1 MQKDKKKKKTVPFYI
16 VLIILVILAL
26 IGWILYETI
35 RSKQSN
41 PTLTT
46 SFGYKFY

>member
-1 MQKDKKKKKTVPFYI
+1 MKKDAKKKKRVPFYI
-16 VLIILVILAL
+16 VLIILLIIGV

-35 RSKQSN
+35 RSKHSN

>member
-26 IGWILYETI
+26 LYETI

>member
-26 IGWILYETI
+26 IGWVIYETI
-35 RSKQSN
+35 QSKHSN
-41 PTLTT
+41 STLTT